1 MSLDGRLLHRAKLR
15 LDAKRRENEDAAA
28 ERLSQVYAA
37 NPRIKEIDDE
47 LRSTVIDAMGHALSE
62 GGDPQIALDELREES
77 LYLQNERV
85 RELVLSGFSSDY
97 TDEKYMCPKCRDTGY
112 DGIRICSCLMA
123 IYKDEQRKEL
133 SAMLDM
139 GGETFDS
146 FELDYYDAAPDP
158 VTGISPR
165 DNMDM
170 VYETCVRYAER
181 FGKRSAN
188 LFMTGGTGLGK
199 TFLSACIAKVVSEKG
214 FSVVYDTAPAIFA
227 RFEDEKFSKD
237 DVSSART
244 DINKFF
250 TCDLLIIDDLGTE
263 LATAF
268 VTSALYN
275 LINTRLISGRKT
287 IINSNSSLRELG
299 SRYSPQIMSRLEGEY
314 ETLPF
319 FGRDIRAIKKQGG

>member
-15 LDAKRRENEDAAA
+15 LDAMRRENEDTAA

-85 RELVLSGFSSDY
+85 RELVLSGFASDY

-112 DGIRICSCLMA
+112 DGTRICSCLMA